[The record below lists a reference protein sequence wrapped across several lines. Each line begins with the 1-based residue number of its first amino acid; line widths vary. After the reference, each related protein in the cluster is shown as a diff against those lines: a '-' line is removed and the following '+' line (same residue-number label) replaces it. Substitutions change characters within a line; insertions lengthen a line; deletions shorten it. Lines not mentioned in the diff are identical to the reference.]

1 LGFEF
6 AKEKYSGRIKEITLG
21 QGKKAVTVGGES
33 CYPFYN
39 FEGEMP
45 NKPRIAMEIWD
56 MKPEEWPEAALSPF
70 KDVLSDPA
78 AWAKKCVDQYG
89 AEMIVLQLKSTDPNG
104 KDASADEAVAT
115 VKKVLAAID
124 VPLILWGSANVEKD
138 EEVLKK
144 IAEQCQGKNLILGP
158 VEDKNHK
165 GIGASAMG
173 FGHTVI
179 ASSPIDVNLA
189 KQCNILLENLG
200 VSTDKII
207 VDPTTGGLGYGL
219 EYSYSVMERIRMAA
233 LAQGDDKLQLPLI
246 NNIGNEVWKC
256 KEAKLDVA
264 EAPTLGDPERR
275 AILMEAIGAVA
286 YLMAGSDV
294 LIMRHPESIRLVK
307 SYIDLVYNGGAASDV
322 AGIQKQLDT
331 VDVDLLALSPEPDLT
346 IAEEKK
352 AAPAKKEAPPKPPKP
367 EKEAAPAAKK
377 EAAQEPPKK
386 AAEAPAAAAPKAEAA
401 PEAPATVATKA
412 DAEAEARA
420 KAEAEARA
428 KVEAEA
434 AQMQAE
440 AEARQKLA
448 EAEADARRKNAEAR
462 LVKAEK
468 YTPRSVLATTKLP
481 PVLESDVNWRQ
492 GTFEEIDGALAAEL
506 KPPALNPTELRRLQ
520 TLAEQL
526 NSNWF
531 GKPEA
536 AAALDVREGMTLQLL
551 KICYAHGLITRGQN
565 GQYRLE
571 KSGEVLAWLRGE
583 KIEV

>member
-6 AKEKYSGRIKEITLG
+6 AKETYSGRIKEITLG

-45 NKPRIAMEIWD
+45 NKPRVAMEIWD
-56 MKPEEWPEAALSPF
+56 MEPEEWPEAALSPF

-124 VPLILWGSANVEKD
+124 VPLIIWGSANVEKD

-165 GIGASAMG
+165 GIGAAAMG

-200 VSTDKII
+200 VSSDKII

-246 NNIGNEVWKC
+246 NNLGNEVWKC
-256 KEAKLDVA
+256 KEAKLKVA
-264 EAPTLGDPERR
+264 DAPTLGDPEKR
-275 AILMEAIGAVA
+275 AVLMEAVGAVA

-307 SYIDLVYNGGAASDV
+307 SYIDLIYEGGMATDV
-322 AGIQKQLDT
+322 AGIQKQLEA
-331 VDVDLLALSPEPDLT
+331 VDVDLLALSPVPDLT

-352 AAPAKKEAPPKPPKP
+352 AAPAKKEAAPKP
-367 EKEAAPAAKK
+367 EKKAAPVAKK
-377 EAAQEPPKK
+377 EAAPEPPKK
-386 AAEAPAAAAPKAEAA
+386 VAEPPAAAAPKAEAV
-401 PEAPATVATKA
+401 PEAQAAVAAKA
-412 DAEAEARA
+412 DAEAKARADAEAKARADAEAKAKADAEA
-420 KAEAEARA
+420 KAEAEAKAKADAEAQKAAAQKAKIEAELEEIRQKRA
-428 KVEAEA
+428 KE
-434 AQMQAE
+434 
-440 AEARQKLA
+440 R
-448 EAEADARRKNAEAR
+448 
-462 LVKAEK
+462 
-468 YTPRSVLATTKLP
+468 
-481 PVLESDVNWRQ
+481 
-492 GTFEEIDGALAAEL
+492 AEL
-506 KPPALNPTELRRLQ
+506 SAKRAAVQKEAVKKTPAAIQKSMVDKMIENLNWIHRR
-520 TLAEQL
+520 
-526 NSNWF
+526 
-531 GKPEA
+531 
-536 AAALDVREGMTLQLL
+536 
-551 KICYAHGLITRGQN
+551 H
-565 GQYRLE
+565 
-571 KSGEVLAWLRGE
+571 
-583 KIEV
+583 